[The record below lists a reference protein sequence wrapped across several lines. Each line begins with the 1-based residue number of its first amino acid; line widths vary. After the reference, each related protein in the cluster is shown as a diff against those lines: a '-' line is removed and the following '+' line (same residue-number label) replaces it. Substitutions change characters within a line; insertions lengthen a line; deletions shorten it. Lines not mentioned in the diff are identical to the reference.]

1 MYKKE
6 LTIAKK
12 AVLQAGAMLK
22 KEFLK
27 KKNPSL
33 QFKKNN
39 ERVTAYDKKA
49 EKIILSIL
57 KKEFPNYQ
65 ILSEEGGG
73 NKNPNDLCWVI
84 DPLDGTTNFTINHP
98 LFCVAI
104 ALFKK
109 NEVVLGVIY
118 NPILDELYWAIK
130 GQGAFKN
137 KQRLKV
143 SKQKDLKKSV
153 LTYCHGSGEKNTQKA
168 YKLYQ
173 RFHNLSRHCRHFGCT
188 QLELAMVAAGNT
200 QAHLVS
206 GGKIWD
212 IAAGALIVK
221 EAGGT
226 VTDWQNRPWNK
237 KSSSILAA
245 PSQIQRQCLRE
256 LKKLKLS

>member
-1 MYKKE
+1 MYKNE
-6 LTIAKK
+6 LKIAK
-12 AVLQAGAMLK
+12 AAARRAGAMLK
-22 KEFLK
+22 KEFFK
-27 KKNPSL
+27 KKSPFL

-57 KKEFPNYQ
+57 KKEFPDYQ
-65 ILSEEGGG
+65 FLSEEGGG
-73 NKNPNDLCWVI
+73 NKSPNDLCWVI

-104 ALFKK
+104 ALFEQ

-118 NPILDELYWAIK
+118 NPILDEIYWATK
-130 GQGAFKN
+130 GQGAYKN
-137 KQRLKV
+137 GKRLKV
-143 SKQKDLKKSV
+143 SGEKNFEKSV
-153 LTYCHGSGEKNTQKA
+153 LTYCHGSGSKNTQKA

-173 RFHNLSRHCRHFGCT
+173 RFHKLSRHCRHFGCT

-226 VTDWQNRPWNK
+226 VTDWQNRPWDR

-245 PSQIQRQCLRE
+245 PSQIQRRCLRE
-256 LKKLKLS
+256 LKKMNLS

>member
-6 LTIAKK
+6 LVVAKK
-12 AVLQAGAMLK
+12 AARQAGTMLK

-27 KKNPSL
+27 KKNPAL

-39 ERVTAYDKKA
+39 ERLTIYDQQA
-49 EKIILSIL
+49 EKIILSNL
-57 KKEFPNYQ
+57 KKEFPKYQ

-109 NEVVLGVIY
+109 NEPVLAVIY
-118 NPILDELYWAIK
+118 NPILDELYWAVK
-130 GQGAFKN
+130 NQGAYKN
-137 KQRLKV
+137 KQRLTV

-153 LTYCHGSGEKNTQKA
+153 LTYCHGSGKQNTKKA
-168 YKLYQ
+168 YRLYQ
-173 RFHNLSRHCRHFGCT
+173 RFHDLSRHCRHFGST

-200 QAHLVS
+200 QAHLIS

-212 IAAGALIVK
+212 IGAGALLVK
-221 EAGGT
+221 EAGGK
-226 VTDWQNRPWNK
+226 VTDWQNRLWNK
-237 KSSSILAA
+237 QSTSILAGGG
-245 PSQIQRQCLRE
+245 QIHRLCLRE